1 MRTTAPDKTPLP
13 KAYVARG
20 AVFDG
25 DGMYGPETVG
35 SIQGGS
41 ASDAPVEVPEVP
53 MELPVEMPV
62 EGDKLEQVCWPKF
75 A

>member
-35 SIQGGS
+35 SNQGGS
-41 ASDAPVEVPEVP
+41 VRDVLVEVPEVP
-53 MELPVEMPV
+53 VEVLAGMPV
-62 EGDKLEQVCWPKF
+62 EGDKLETVCWSKF